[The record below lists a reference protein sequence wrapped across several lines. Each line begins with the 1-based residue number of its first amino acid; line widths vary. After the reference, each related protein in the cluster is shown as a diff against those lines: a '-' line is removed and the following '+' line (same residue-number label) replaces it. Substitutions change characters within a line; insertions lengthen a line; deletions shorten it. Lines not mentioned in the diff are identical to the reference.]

1 MMLDARAGRGSE
13 SLVINRWHLQIA
25 PQSHHE
31 TGHPWRDDSDL
42 FTRTFTLKYSV
53 SHGHEGNQI
62 IFS

>member
-31 TGHPWRDDSDL
+31 TGHLWRDDSDL
-42 FTRTFTLKYSV
+42 FTRTLTLEYSV
-53 SHGHEGNQI
+53 SDGHEGKPI
-62 IFS
+62 ILS